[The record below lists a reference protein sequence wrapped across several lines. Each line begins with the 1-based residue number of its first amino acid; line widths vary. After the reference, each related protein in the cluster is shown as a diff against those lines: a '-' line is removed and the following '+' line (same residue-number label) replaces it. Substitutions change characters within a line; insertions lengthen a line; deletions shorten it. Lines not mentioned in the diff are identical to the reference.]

1 MLSRRRKQ
9 YLALTSAFSS
19 PGQTSPVPSASSLTP
34 GTPDP
39 SPPGLPPLDSLQ
51 IPVILKLLPPT
62 RQNFHLFCNP
72 LIPSKYPP
80 FGYKWTQLQFHTPS
94 IFYWLFFNIQQ
105 VSKVSEKQEMQD
117 LSSSSLQQNT
127 DQLLLSTHCSRQKA
141 MFAKLRCL

>member
-19 PGQTSPVPSASSLTP
+19 PGQTSPVPSASSLTS

-80 FGYKWTQLQFHTPS
+80 FGYKWTQLQFHTLS

-105 VSKVSEKQEMQD
+105 VSKVSEKQERCRI
-117 LSSSSLQQNT
+117 SL
-127 DQLLLSTHCSRQKA
+127 LGPCSRTQTSC
-141 MFAKLRCL
+141 F